1 MPTLRLLSLLFLS
14 FLLAAVAGCRTSKTA
29 KKIAGFADQVCEC
42 KDAECAKGVQETYL
56 TWWKDHQRARGS
68 EEDHK
73 EVEGS
78 MERFAKCYRELVGQE
93 KSTVVPVVPRIDL
106 SPPTKKPLVPAP
118 TPGAEVKGE
127 AVSPDSAELPATTVD
142 PVKPATT
149 VKPAKPVT
157 TVKPAKPATNE
168 PATAVEPAKPATP

>member
-1 MPTLRLLSLLFLS
+1 MPTLRLLSLLLLS

-56 TWWKDHQRARGS
+56 TWWTDHQRARGS

-78 MERFAKCYRELVGQE
+78 MERFAKCYRELVGKE
-93 KSTVVPVVPRIDL
+93 KSTIVPVVPRIDL
-106 SPPTKKPLVPAP
+106 SPPTQKPLVPSPVP
-118 TPGAEVKGE
+118 TPGTEVNGE
-127 AVSPDSAELPATTVD
+127 AVTPDNAELPGTKVEA
-142 PVKPATT
+142 VKPGTKVEAVKPGTK
-149 VKPAKPVT
+149 VEAAKPAKP
-157 TVKPAKPATNE
+157 
-168 PATAVEPAKPATP
+168 

>member
-1 MPTLRLLSLLFLS
+1 MPTLRLLSLLLLS

-56 TWWKDHQRARGS
+56 TWWTDHQRARGS

-78 MERFAKCYRELVGQE
+78 MERFAKCYRELVGKE
-93 KSTVVPVVPRIDL
+93 KSTIVPVVPRIDL
-106 SPPTKKPLVPAP
+106 SPPTQKPLVP
-118 TPGAEVKGE
+118 TPSAEVKE
-127 AVSPDSAELPATTVD
+127 ETATPDSAELPATKVAPPATKVD
-142 PVKPATT
+142 PGKPATKAT
-149 VKPAKPVT
+149 KSAPASQP
-157 TVKPAKPATNE
+157 PG
-168 PATAVEPAKPATP
+168 

>member
-14 FLLAAVAGCRTSKTA
+14 FLLTAVAGCRTSKTA

-78 MERFAKCYRELVGQE
+78 MERFAKCYRELVGKE
-93 KSTVVPVVPRIDL
+93 KSTIVPVVPRIDL
-106 SPPTKKPLVPAP
+106 SPPTQKPLVP
-118 TPGAEVKGE
+118 TPDAEVKGE
-127 AVSPDSAELPATTVD
+127 AVTPDNAALPGTKVEAA
-142 PVKPATT
+142 KPATK
-149 VKPAKPVT
+149 VD
-157 TVKPAKPATNE
+157 PAKPATKL
-168 PATAVEPAKPATP
+168 EPAKPATP